1 MVNPSDDNTGN
12 RGLSLVATILLG
24 FAGGVIAVI
33 VVPSLAR
40 IPELSREHPLLGA
53 PFLTFLSIILIV
65 GIFYNPLRTLLS
77 RGALTIKWGDREI
90 SITDIES
97 NIDTQ
102 FNDLESQLTVLADEL
117 DTLKQQRGPT
127 AEDASDEG
135 EPNQSDSSGILK
147 AIRDEFLEVT
157 SDQMASIV
165 FHLGTSRYKW
175 RNLATLAK
183 RTGLDVGN

>member
-1 MVNPSDDNTGN
+1 MI
-12 RGLSLVATILLG
+12 LV
-24 FAGGVIAVI
+24 
-33 VVPSLAR
+33 
-40 IPELSREHPLLGA
+40 
-53 PFLTFLSIILIV
+53 V

-117 DTLKQQRGPT
+117 EALKQQQGS
-127 AEDASDEG
+127 AAKDASEEG
-135 EPNQSDSSGILK
+135 EPTQSDSSGILK
-147 AIRDEFLEVT
+147 AVRDEFSEVT
-157 SDQMASIV
+157 SDQMASII
-165 FHLGTSRYKW
+165 FHLATSRYKW

-183 RTGLDVGN
+183 RTGLEADAVESLALSHPNLTIRSRSKYGNVIFRL